1 MPLSMHRSALRAG
14 FLRTV
19 AVGLLAGLALLLG
32 ATPALAH
39 TRLLSSDPTD
49 GASLDTAPEHVSL
62 TFNET
67 MTPGFSTITVVGP
80 DGAHYE
86 TGQVGAEGGTVSIAL
101 LPLSPAG
108 RYEIGYR
115 VVSADG
121 HPVTGSVAFTLTAP
135 GPGATT
141 AAPEPS
147 AAPAAPAATAA
158 PPPAAAPAESDS
170 GMPVWPWIVGAVVL
184 VGGGVVAALRLGRG

>member
-1 MPLSMHRSALRAG
+1 MPLSMRRSVLRAG

-39 TRLLSSDPTD
+39 TRLLSSDPAD
-49 GASLDTAPEHVSL
+49 GASLDSAPQHVSL

-86 TGQVGAEGGTVSIAL
+86 TGQVGAEGGTVNIAL

-121 HPVTGSVAFTLTAP
+121 HPVTGSVAFTLTSP

-141 AAPEPS
+141 PTPEPS
-147 AAPAAPAATAA
+147 AAPVATAV
-158 PPPAAAPAESDS
+158 PPPAAAPAESDG
-170 GMPVWPWIVGAVVL
+170 GMPVWPWILGAVVL

>member
-1 MPLSMHRSALRAG
+1 MPSSMRRSALRAG

-32 ATPALAH
+32 STPALAH
-39 TRLLSSDPTD
+39 TKLLSSDPAD
-49 GASLDTAPEHVSL
+49 GASLDSAPQHVSL

-121 HPVTGSVAFTLTAP
+121 HPVTGSVAFTLTTP

-141 AAPEPS
+141 PTPEPS
-147 AAPAAPAATAA
+147 AAPVATAV
-158 PPPAAAPAESDS
+158 PPPAAAPAESDG
-170 GMPVWPWIVGAVVL
+170 GMPVWPWILGAVVL
-184 VGGGVVAALRLGRG
+184 VGGGAVAALRLGRG